1 MLFRVYL
8 LGMIQQ
14 TEYIKRHAHIKVTGK
29 KIQKKKK
36 KLISDAG
43 CFFVR
48 LQTLKHQMEKKN
60 HI

>member
-29 KIQKKKK
+29 KSKKKKK
-36 KLISDAG
+36 KLI
-43 CFFVR
+43 F
-48 LQTLKHQMEKKN
+48 N
-60 HI
+60 N

>member
-29 KIQKKKK
+29 KIQKKKS
-36 KLISDAG
+36 LFLMLVAFLSD
-43 CFFVR
+43 F
-48 LQTLKHQMEKKN
+48 KH
-60 HI
+60 

>member
-36 KLISDAG
+36 KAY
-43 CFFVR
+43 F
-48 LQTLKHQMEKKN
+48 
-60 HI
+60 

>member
-36 KLISDAG
+36 SLFLMLVAFLSD
-43 CFFVR
+43 F
-48 LQTLKHQMEKKN
+48 KH
-60 HI
+60 

>member
-36 KLISDAG
+36 KSLFLMLVAFLSD
-43 CFFVR
+43 F
-48 LQTLKHQMEKKN
+48 KH
-60 HI
+60 

>member
-29 KIQKKKK
+29 KNLKKKK
-36 KLISDAG
+36 SLFLMLVAFLSD
-43 CFFVR
+43 F
-48 LQTLKHQMEKKN
+48 KH
-60 HI
+60 